1 MAKNN
6 GSNPP
11 AGNQL
16 ARLVKGSASQVW
28 QAGRGAYSLAGSEG
42 SRLVG
47 SLLNIGGRI
56 DRGAKSRVFE
66 ARGSAVEAWERL
78 ESTFVQ
84 RVAQA
89 LNALQIPTARDVH
102 ELNRRVEA
110 LQKAVVA
117 LERRAAAAAAQ
128 PPRTAARKPAA
139 RKPVAR
145 KKPVAGAV
153 KKAPQA
159 SKTKPRA

>member
-1 MAKNN
+1 MANFN
-6 GSNPP
+6 GSNPR

-16 ARLVKGSASQVW
+16 TRLVKGSASQVW

-47 SLLNIGGRI
+47 NLLNIGGRI

-102 ELNRRVEA
+102 ELNHRVEA

-117 LERRAAAAAAQ
+117 LERRAAEAAVQ

-139 RKPVAR
+139 RKRAAAR
-145 KKPVAGAV
+145 AV
-153 KKAPQA
+153 KKAPQV
-159 SKTKPRA
+159 SKTKPRT

>member
-6 GSNPP
+6 GSNLP

-47 SLLNIGGRI
+47 SLLNMGGRI

-66 ARGSAVEAWERL
+66 VRGSAVEAWERL

-117 LERRAAAAAAQ
+117 LERRAAEAAVK

-139 RKPVAR
+139 RKKPTAR
-145 KKPVAGAV
+145 AV

-159 SKTKPRA
+159 SKAQPRT

>member
-1 MAKNN
+1 MARNN

-16 ARLVKGSASQVW
+16 TRLVKGSASQVW
-28 QAGRGAYSLAGSEG
+28 QAGRGAYSLAESEG
-42 SRLVG
+42 GRLVG
-47 SLLNIGGRI
+47 SLLSFGGRI

-89 LNALQIPTARDVH
+89 LNALQIPTSRDVH
-102 ELNRRVEA
+102 ELNRRVAA

-117 LERRAAAAAAQ
+117 LERRAAEAAAQ
-128 PPRTAARKPAA
+128 PRRTAARKTA
-139 RKPVAR
+139 VR
-145 KKPVAGAV
+145 KKPSARAV
-153 KKAPQA
+153 KKAPRV
-159 SKTKPRA
+159 SKIKPGT